1 MAFSR
6 VVLRML
12 AERRRRSVV
21 AACDTSR
28 KSETPGSTATDTP
41 RSTDDDRHR
50 TRGTRDEGGRQPAG
64 LGGRARL
71 ARRAVR
77 RRRGLRRDAD
87 HDADDRLSHPHL
99 GRPATGHYQPDTAW
113 CREASTSPPAR
124 RHPVPRGL
132 DLGRTATGHAVISLA
147 AGARNPQLAGRS
159 HGRAALSHDDGTLV
173 SPAAARH
180 STQPA
185 TALRRGPHVAA

>member
-21 AACDTSR
+21 AACDTPR

-113 CREASTSPPAR
+113 CREASTSPP

-132 DLGRTATGHAVISLA
+132 DLTTSSTPPCTSRTRPRPYRHR
-147 AGARNPQLAGRS
+147 ARRHQPCRRRS
-159 HGRAALSHDDGTLV
+159 EPRA
-173 SPAAARH
+173 
-180 STQPA
+180 
-185 TALRRGPHVAA
+185 RRPVRLPSSSIT